1 MATVPNFTASQSSG
15 TPSIIQLNDT
25 STGTNTS
32 SIAKRRVYLLQA
44 NGTFLVP
51 AGTTNDYCDWAIT
64 DPATVPFPPTSVSL
78 NVLSQDSALSI
89 TVQWL
94 TSSNVVVTSKTI
106 SFAFTAYNETFYYG
120 LTESQVANANL
131 TASTNW
137 YQNKLI
143 LRVELDSAVQA
154 VTFASDI
161 FSAQAALNR
170 ATFIST
176 NSSYFF

>member
-1 MATVPNFTASQSSG
+1 MPISPSFTASQNSG
-15 TPSIIQLNDT
+15 TPNLIFLTDT
-25 STGTNTS
+25 STGTDVT
-32 SIAKRRVYLLQA
+32 ITKRRIYLLQS
-44 NGTFLVP
+44 NGTYLVP
-51 AGTTNDYCDWAIT
+51 AGTNTDYIEWALVDT
-64 DPATVPFPPTSVSL
+64 TTSL
-78 NVLSQDSALSI
+78 NVLIQDTALSI

-94 TSSNVVVTSKTI
+94 TAGNVEVASVTT

-137 YQNKLI
+137 YQTKMI
-143 LRVELDSAVQA
+143 LRVELDSAYQA
-154 VTFASDI
+154 ISFASDI

-176 NSSYFF
+176 NQSYFF

>member
-1 MATVPNFTASQSSG
+1 MPLSPNFTASQNSG
-15 TPSIIQLNDT
+15 TPNLIFLTDT
-25 STGTNTS
+25 STGSDGTIT
-32 SIAKRRVYLLQA
+32 KRRIYLLQSD
-44 NGTFLVP
+44 GTYLVP
-51 AGTTNDYCDWAIT
+51 AGTATNYIEWALVDVT
-64 DPATVPFPPTSVSL
+64 TSL
-78 NVLSQDSALSI
+78 NVLIQDTALSI

-94 TSSNVVVTSKTI
+94 TASNVVVANKTT

-137 YQNKLI
+137 YQTKMI
-143 LRVELDSAVQA
+143 LRVELDSAYQA
-154 VTFASDI
+154 ISFASDI

-176 NSSYFF
+176 NQSYFF

>member
-1 MATVPNFTASQSSG
+1 LVP
-15 TPSIIQLNDT
+15 
-25 STGTNTS
+25 TGT
-32 SIAKRRVYLLQA
+32 
-44 NGTFLVP
+44 
-51 AGTTNDYCDWAIT
+51 TTNYIEWALVDVT
-64 DPATVPFPPTSVSL
+64 TSL
-78 NVLSQDSALSI
+78 NVLIQDTALSI

-94 TSSNVVVTSKTI
+94 TASNVVVANKTT

-137 YQNKLI
+137 YQTKMI
-143 LRVELDSAVQA
+143 LRVELDSAYQA
-154 VTFASDI
+154 ISFASDI

-176 NSSYFF
+176 NQSYFF

>member
-1 MATVPNFTASQSSG
+1 MSLTPNFTASQSSG
-15 TPSIIQLNDT
+15 TPSIITLTDT
-25 STGTNTS
+25 STGSDVT
-32 SIAKRRVYLLQA
+32 IAKRRVYLLQA

-51 AGTTNDYCDWAIT
+51 AGTTTDYIDWNLAQASI
-64 DPATVPFPPTSVSL
+64 DL

-94 TSSNVVVTSKTI
+94 TSGNVVVTSKTT

-120 LTESQVANANL
+120 LTESQVANSNL

-137 YQNKLI
+137 YQTKLI
-143 LRVELDSAVQA
+143 LRVEIDSADQA
-154 VTFASDI
+154 ITFASDI
-161 FSAQAALNR
+161 YSAQAALNR

-176 NSSYFF
+176 NQALFF

>member
-1 MATVPNFTASQSSG
+1 MSLTPNFTASQSSG
-15 TPSIIQLNDT
+15 TPSIITLTDT
-25 STGTNTS
+25 STGSDGT
-32 SIAKRRVYLLQA
+32 IAKRRVYLLQA

-51 AGTTNDYCDWAIT
+51 AGTTTNYIEWNLAD
-64 DPATVPFPPTSVSL
+64 TSIDL

-94 TSSNVVVTSKTI
+94 TSGNVVVTAKTT

-120 LTESQVANANL
+120 LTESQVANSNL

-137 YQNKLI
+137 YQTKLI
-143 LRVELDSAVQA
+143 LRVEIDSADQA
-154 VTFASDI
+154 ITFASDI
-161 FSAQAALNR
+161 YSAQAALNR

-176 NSSYFF
+176 NQALFF

>member
-1 MATVPNFTASQSSG
+1 MPLSPNFTASQNSG
-15 TPSIIQLNDT
+15 TPNLIFLTDT
-25 STGTNTS
+25 STGSDGTIT
-32 SIAKRRVYLLQA
+32 KRRIYLLQS
-44 NGTFLVP
+44 NGTYLVP
-51 AGTTNDYCDWAIT
+51 AGTATNYIEWALVDVT
-64 DPATVPFPPTSVSL
+64 TSL
-78 NVLSQDSALSI
+78 NVLIQDTALSI

-94 TSSNVVVTSKTI
+94 TSVNVVVANKTT

-137 YQNKLI
+137 YQTKMI
-143 LRVELDSAVQA
+143 LRVELDSAYQA
-154 VTFASDI
+154 ISFASDI

-176 NSSYFF
+176 NQSYFF